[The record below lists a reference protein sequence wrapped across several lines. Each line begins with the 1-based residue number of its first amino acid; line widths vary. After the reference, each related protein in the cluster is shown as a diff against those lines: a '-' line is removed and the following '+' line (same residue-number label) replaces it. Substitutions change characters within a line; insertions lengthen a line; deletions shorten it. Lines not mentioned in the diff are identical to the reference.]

1 MAYVLMRASQNNYQ
15 LIFYMASA
23 VSALSCIAFVLLVPS
38 HPVRREGQAGQQQQ
52 GQAGQQQQQQGG
64 FLNGVQHVL
73 AAAKAMPKEFYRMM
87 AVISLYGMG
96 HINESLLE
104 ARAIEVG
111 FGKAE
116 STLVVALLSFMVFL
130 CAVPVGKLDDKYGPR
145 VTFALGMASLVLG
158 DLVLLQS
165 GSQPWAVF
173 VACICWG
180 VHWSVLQGPLLSLV
194 VGLSPAKLRGA
205 AFGIFYTV
213 MAFTALAANSM
224 YGQLWHSFGADA
236 AFAASAALISLTL
249 LCLPW
254 LIPSTGKDG
263 KLALAA

>member
-23 VSALSCIAFVLLVPS
+23 VSALSCIAFVMLVPA
-38 HPVRREGQAGQQQQ
+38 HAKQQQQEQQQQ
-52 GQAGQQQQQQGG
+52 GKQQEQQQGG
-64 FLNGVQHVL
+64 LLGGIKYVL
-73 AAAKAMPKEFYRMM
+73 SAAKAMPKEFYRMM

-145 VTFALGMASLVLG
+145 VTFSVGMASLVLG

-165 GSQPWAVF
+165 GAQPWAVF
-173 VACICWG
+173 AACVCWG

-213 MAFTALAANSM
+213 MAFTAVTANTM
-224 YGQLWHSFGADA
+224 YGQLWHSFGANA
-236 AFAASAALISLTL
+236 AFATSAGLIGVTL

-254 LIPSTGKDG
+254 LIPAKDEG
-263 KLALAA
+263 KLAVAA